1 MTPRAS
7 LCPAISRST
16 TRRNRSSS
24 PSLMLPST
32 AASRSA
38 PPRRPWPY
46 VACLHL
52 VRLWSKECPSRLQHL
67 RHLQRF
73 YMLQFH
79 YAAGRRTAIRLDNP
93 FVTIIKGKACLSFYR
108 RPHHLAELVYAVWLV
123 AALQLQVQF

>member
-38 PPRRPWPY
+38 PPDRPHSTAAALCSLSASGE
-46 VACLHL
+46 VVVTRASSL
-52 VRLWSKECPSRLQHL
+52 VTSLRRLQ
-67 RHLQRF
+67 RI
-73 YMLQFH
+73 YKLQFH
-79 YAAGRRTAIRLDNP
+79 YAAGRCAAIRLDNP
-93 FVTIIKGKACLSFYR
+93 FVTIIEGKAPLSLYR
-108 RPHHLAELVYAVWLV
+108 RPHQTPV
-123 AALQLQVQF
+123 